1 MMSITEKMAPRV
13 LDGRLALV
21 TGAGQ
26 GNGRAIA
33 LGLAR
38 AGASVVA
45 TDVDMP
51 TVQQTAA
58 DIKAA
63 GGRAWSYRL
72 DVTNAAECTA
82 LAATVAREV
91 GRIDLLVNNAGIVIR
106 ETFDHA
112 DAIAHAK
119 RTFQVNVEGTLNVTH
134 AWLADLRATKGC
146 IVNLASI
153 GSFVGLPG
161 VFGYSPSKGAIKML
175 TQSLAGELAKDGVR
189 VNAIAPAVVAT
200 AMTTATRENPERL
213 ARFLQRTPLG
223 RVAEPEELVG
233 PVVFLASDMA
243 SYITGVTLPVDGGY
257 LAV

>member
-1 MMSITEKMAPRV
+1 MSITEKMAPRV
-13 LDGRLALV
+13 LDGRVALV

-45 TDVDMP
+45 TDVDTA
-51 TVQQTAA
+51 TVRQTAA

-134 AWLADLRATKGC
+134 AWLADLRA
-146 IVNLASI
+146 
-153 GSFVGLPG
+153 
-161 VFGYSPSKGAIKML
+161 
-175 TQSLAGELAKDGVR
+175 SLAALPPVSDDARAEASGPVFSRRAHLCFFLHDEIIVHTPIAQADRVADAVR
-189 VNAIAPAVVAT
+189 RSAARATQILFGTFPLDFPLDLRIAPDAAK
-200 AMTTATRENPERL
+200 
-213 ARFLQRTPLG
+213 
-223 RVAEPEELVG
+223 
-233 PVVFLASDMA
+233 S
-243 SYITGVTLPVDGGY
+243 
-257 LAV
+257 

>member
-45 TDVDMP
+45 TDVDTP

-63 GGRAWSYRL
+63 GGRAWAYRL
-72 DVTNAAECTA
+72 DVTSAAECA
-82 LAATVAREV
+82 SLAATVAREV

-106 ETFDHA
+106 EAFDHV
-112 DAIAHAK
+112 DAVAHAK

-161 VFGYSPSKGAIKML
+161 VVGYSPSKGAIKML

-213 ARFLQRTPLG
+213 ARFMQRTPMG
-223 RVAEPEELVG
+223 RVAEPEELIG

>member
-1 MMSITEKMAPRV
+1 MSITEKMAPRV
-13 LDGRLALV
+13 LDGRVALV

-45 TDVDMP
+45 TDVDTA
-51 TVQQTAA
+51 TVRQTAA

-82 LAATVAREV
+82 LAATVAREI

-146 IVNLASI
+146 IVLQSRRDILILRRFAVGEYDHKRPTASHNLRTRR
-153 GSFVGLPG
+153 PG
-161 VFGYSPSKGAIKML
+161 RSMVLSEEI
-175 TQSLAGELAKDGVR
+175 
-189 VNAIAPAVVAT
+189 
-200 AMTTATRENPERL
+200 
-213 ARFLQRTPLG
+213 
-223 RVAEPEELVG
+223 RVAATGIGDIAGRTRFRPDQCRD
-233 PVVFLASDMA
+233 FARSDRPGTA
-243 SYITGVTLPVDGGY
+243 CGKIDTI
-257 LAV
+257 

>member
-1 MMSITEKMAPRV
+1 MGDDDVNDRPLVGRTALISGASAGIGAALAEGFAARGATVGICARRA
-13 LDGRLALV
+13 DRLAEVLERC
-21 TGAGQ
+21 
-26 GNGRAIA
+26 RAHA
-33 LGLAR
+33 PDSRSWTVDLSDLDAVGDFARRADDELG
-38 AGASVVA
+38 G
-45 TDVDMP
+45 
-51 TVQQTAA
+51 
-58 DIKAA
+58 
-63 GGRAWSYRL
+63 
-72 DVTNAAECTA
+72 
-82 LAATVAREV
+82 
-91 GRIDLLVNNAGIVIR
+91 IDLLVNNAGIVIR

-161 VFGYSPSKGAIKML
+161 VVGYSPSKGAIKML

-213 ARFLQRTPLG
+213 ARFMQRTPLG

-243 SYITGVTLPVDGGY
+243 SYVTGVTLPVDGGY